1 MFGKAEREK
10 AIKRVEENNNKLE
23 RLASKIVKKT
33 DSLYSVRNMS
43 DAQIKT
49 YTQFINEF
57 TATPKSFNTSLKAVN
72 LNLSEYNDKQI
83 KVEEL
88 LKEQPDSKGKAAIGG
103 GIAIGGGVVALAPSA
118 AMAIATTFGTAST
131 GTAIASLGGAA
142 ATNAAL
148 AWLGGGA
155 IAAGGG
161 GMAAGNALLA
171 LAGPIGWG
179 IAAVGVIGGGL
190 LMRHSNLKQKEEAD
204 KTSAELETLI
214 RKYKLIYY
222 DIVELEEK
230 TNEFVNILDKYHSM
244 CNEYIRDYNS
254 LNDFEK
260 ENLGTFVNL
269 LKSSSELLNKEVRF
283 IN

>member
-23 RLASKIVKKT
+23 KLALKIVKKT

-190 LMRHSNLKQKEEAD
+190 LMIHSNLKQKEEAD